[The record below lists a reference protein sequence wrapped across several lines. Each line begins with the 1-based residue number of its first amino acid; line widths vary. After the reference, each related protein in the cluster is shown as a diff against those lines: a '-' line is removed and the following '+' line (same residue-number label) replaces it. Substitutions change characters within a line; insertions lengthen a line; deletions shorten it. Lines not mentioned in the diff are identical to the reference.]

1 MNSLVFYNLGRLA
14 STSEINLRGMQS
26 AIVLFLGKHFIN
38 ACKSLGLN
46 IELVD
51 VLEPEAF
58 EKHKDELETLVKYIK
73 SVNNLCVK
81 DGWDNKRVNKFLKDF
96 GVRADIGTIESVEEL
111 FGVLEQIREMTNP
124 FSFNLICSGLINIYF
139 VSNGYLKYPIID
151 CIKELS
157 DNGLIN
163 SLESSLH
170 MINQVKNLV
179 KTDKKKLVDYTKS
192 VPNMFEY
199 AITNPVFDVGM
210 SIEDTGLSFATASKV
225 VGVLEKEKILQK
237 ISGNM
242 RYRVYKYFA
251 LLDLFK

>member
-1 MNSLVFYNLGRLA
+1 MDSLVFYNLGRLA
-14 STSEINLRGMQS
+14 STSEINLRGMQGV
-26 AIVLFLGKHFIN
+26 IVLFLGKHFVT

-58 EKHKDELETLVKYIK
+58 EKHKDELEMLVKYIK
-73 SVNNLCVK
+73 SVNTLCSK
-81 DGWDNKRVNKFLKDF
+81 GGWDTKQVNKFLKTF
-96 GVRADIGTIESVEEL
+96 GVRAEMGAIDNIKQL
-111 FGVLEQIREMTNP
+111 FDSLNQMKEITNP

-139 VSNGYLKYPIID
+139 VNNGYLKYPVID
-151 CIKELS
+151 CVKELNDS
-157 DNGLIN
+157 GLIYA
-163 SLESSLH
+163 LESSLKTIN
-170 MINQVKNLV
+170 MIKKLV
-179 KTDKKKLVDYTKS
+179 KTDKEKLLDYTKS
-192 VPNMFEY
+192 VPNMFDY

-210 SIEDTGLSFATASKV
+210 SIEDTKLSFATASKV

-242 RYRVYKYFA
+242 RYRVYKYSA

>member
-1 MNSLVFYNLGRLA
+1 MDSLVFYNLGRLA

-26 AIVLFLGKHFIN
+26 TIVLFLGKHFIN

-58 EKHKDELETLVKYIK
+58 EKHKDELEMLVKYIK
-73 SVNNLCVK
+73 SVNNLCSK
-81 DGWDNKRVNKFLKDF
+81 GGWNTKHIDMFLKDF
-96 GVRADIGTIESVEEL
+96 GVCVDIGVIETIEEL
-111 FGVLEQIREMTNP
+111 LDAFKKLKEITNP
-124 FSFNLICSGLINIYF
+124 FSFNLICNGLINIYF
-139 VSNGYLKYPIID
+139 VSNGYIKYPVID
-151 CIKELS
+151 CVKELS
-157 DNGLIN
+157 DSGIIN

-179 KTDKKKLVDYTKS
+179 KNDKKKLLNYTKS

-210 SIEDTGLSFATASKV
+210 SIEDTNLSFATASKV
-225 VGVLEKEKILQK
+225 VGILEKENILEK

-242 RYRVYKYFA
+242 RYRVYKYTA
-251 LLDLFK
+251 LLNLFK